1 MEKLL
6 KIQLT
11 GCSGVGK
18 TTLSKWLSEELRIK
32 FISGSYSDLVPQTKN
47 EKHSDM
53 ITKDPKIIYQ
63 QDYQVMNL
71 RHKQLAFEDR
81 FITDRSYVDSIAYL
95 INKLSVHIRQCDIE
109 AFIGNCEALLSLECT
124 HLIFIPFSLKFL
136 KNWDIEDN
144 NNNLLT
150 VIVSDSYKKDS
161 PLSPTVI
168 GGILN
173 CATKLENIDYLNL
186 ISEEDKWLIY
196 KDGVEELERV
206 LKAEIINTTIDEYD
220 ENQKTSFVTVEFKVK
235 NMEK

>member
-32 FISGSYSDLVPQTKN
+32 FISGSYSDLVPQTRN

-53 ITKDPKIIYQ
+53 ITKDPKVIYQ

-81 FITDRSYVDSIAYL
+81 FITDRSYVDSIVYL

-109 AFIGNCEALLSLECT
+109 SFIGNCEALLSLECT

-136 KNWDIEDN
+136 NNWDIEDN
-144 NNNLLT
+144 NKRILNGYYQFQISQL
-150 VIVSDSYKKDS
+150 IY
-161 PLSPTVI
+161 
-168 GGILN
+168 GILDMMGYR
-173 CATKLENIDYLNL
+173 KLPLRSFLVEAEVGKIQVKGNDISVL
-186 ISEEDKWLIY
+186 ILD
-196 KDGVEELERV
+196 ELDFEKR
-206 LKAEIINTTIDEYD
+206 KQI
-220 ENQKTSFVTVEFKVK
+220 VK
-235 NMEK
+235 RFISL

>member
-18 TTLSKWLSEELRIK
+18 TTLSKWLSEESKIK
-32 FISGSYSDLVPQTKN
+32 FISGSYSDLVPQTRN

-81 FITDRSYVDSIAYL
+81 FITDRSYIDSIAYL

-109 AFIGNCEALLSLECT
+109 SFIGNCEALLSLECT

-136 KNWDIEDN
+136 NNWDIEDN
-144 NNNLLT
+144 NKRILNRYYQFQISQL
-150 VIVSDSYKKDS
+150 IY
-161 PLSPTVI
+161 
-168 GGILN
+168 GILDMMGYR
-173 CATKLENIDYLNL
+173 KLPLRSYLVESEVGKIQVKGNDISVL
-186 ISEEDKWLIY
+186 ILD
-196 KDGVEELERV
+196 ELDFEKR
-206 LKAEIINTTIDEYD
+206 KQI
-220 ENQKTSFVTVEFKVK
+220 VK
-235 NMEK
+235 RFISL

>member
-18 TTLSKWLSEELRIK
+18 TTLSKWLAKELDIE
-32 FISGSYSDLVPQTKN
+32 FISGSYSDLVPQTRN

-136 KNWDIEDN
+136 NNWDIEDN
-144 NNNLLT
+144 NKRILNGYYQFQISQL
-150 VIVSDSYKKDS
+150 IY
-161 PLSPTVI
+161 
-168 GGILN
+168 GILDMMGYR
-173 CATKLENIDYLNL
+173 KLPLRSYLVESEVGKIQVKGNDISVL
-186 ISEEDKWLIY
+186 ILD
-196 KDGVEELERV
+196 ELDFEKR
-206 LKAEIINTTIDEYD
+206 KQI
-220 ENQKTSFVTVEFKVK
+220 VK
-235 NMEK
+235 RFISL

>member
-81 FITDRSYVDSIAYL
+81 FITDRSYIDSIAYL

-109 AFIGNCEALLSLECT
+109 SFIGNCEALLSLECT

-136 KNWDIEDN
+136 NNWDIEDN
-144 NNNLLT
+144 NKRILNGYYQFQISQL
-150 VIVSDSYKKDS
+150 IY
-161 PLSPTVI
+161 
-168 GGILN
+168 GILDMMGYR
-173 CATKLENIDYLNL
+173 KQPLRSYLVEAEVGKIQVKGNDISVL
-186 ISEEDKWLIY
+186 ILD
-196 KDGVEELERV
+196 ELDFEKR
-206 LKAEIINTTIDEYD
+206 KQI
-220 ENQKTSFVTVEFKVK
+220 VK
-235 NMEK
+235 RFISL

>member
-18 TTLSKWLSEELRIK
+18 TTLSKWIAQELDIE
-32 FISGSYSDLVPQTKN
+32 FISGSYSDLVPQTRN

-53 ITKDPKIIYQ
+53 ITKDPKVIYQ
-63 QDYQVMNL
+63 QDNQVMNL
-71 RHKQLAFEDR
+71 RHKQLAFKDR

-136 KNWDIEDN
+136 NNWDIEDN
-144 NNNLLT
+144 NKRILNGYYQFQISQL
-150 VIVSDSYKKDS
+150 IY
-161 PLSPTVI
+161 
-168 GGILN
+168 GILDMMGYR
-173 CATKLENIDYLNL
+173 KQSL
-186 ISEEDKWLIY
+186 ISFVVDAEVGKIQVKGNDISVLIL
-196 KDGVEELERV
+196 DELDFEKR
-206 LKAEIINTTIDEYD
+206 KQI
-220 ENQKTSFVTVEFKVK
+220 VK
-235 NMEK
+235 RFISL